1 MQASKTNSSGAASLC
16 GMLGMI
22 SIGLCLYCTIQ
33 VPVQKIQTPD
43 AIRKSGALIDIS
55 GLDQKK
61 KSELDFY
68 VGQIL
73 YNDEVSLATH
83 KNIWPASTMGFLL
96 IGVGNILLA
105 YMLRKDS
112 TQTFIDV

>member
-16 GMLGMI
+16 GMLGII

-33 VPVQKIQTPD
+33 VPVRKIQTPD
-43 AIRKSGALIDIS
+43 AIRNIGALIDIS
-55 GLDQKK
+55 SLDQKK

-73 YNDEVSLATH
+73 NNDEDSLATH
-83 KNIWPASTMGFLL
+83 KKIWPVSTMGFLL

-105 YMLRKDS
+105 YMLRKD
-112 TQTFIDV
+112 TAQTFIDI

>member
-1 MQASKTNSSGAASLC
+1 MQASKINSSVAASLC
-16 GMLGMI
+16 GMLGII

-33 VPVQKIQTPD
+33 VPVQKIKTPD
-43 AIRKSGALIDIS
+43 AIRKSSALVDIS
-55 GLDQKK
+55 ELDEKK

-83 KNIWPASTMGFLL
+83 KNIWPASTIGFLL
-96 IGVGNILLA
+96 IGVGNIFLA
-105 YMLRKDS
+105 YKLGKD
-112 TQTFIDV
+112 TAKTFIDI